1 MMNDIPKMFQDAISG
16 YKQLQYAVFT
26 IFIFFHHPIFAKVTF
41 ETEQWV
47 TDNGVQ
53 VVFYQA
59 PEVPILDISLAFA
72 AGSAFDGNSFGLSTL
87 TTQLLN
93 QGNHGFNAKT
103 IAEQIENTGAQ
114 FSVESTR
121 DMSILKMRTLT
132 KHEAL
137 DSAIKSLNLIVAHPD
152 FPEFAFIQE
161 KNQQLAS
168 IQQVQE
174 SPEEVANQLFF
185 QALYQHHPY
194 GHPAIG
200 DKEHVQAL
208 KLQQVRD
215 FYHQYFVGNNA
226 TLILVGAIDS
236 TLAHQVANTITNGLS
251 KGQHA
256 PSVPKA
262 PPLTK
267 AITIHKSFPSTQTV
281 LYLGQ
286 LGINYQDPRYFALYV
301 GNMIL
306 GGPSLVSDLAIEL
319 REKRGLTY
327 GAYSQYSPML
337 GTGPFVI
344 SLSTRHSQ
352 AELATRLTFKTLE
365 DFIKKGPS
373 KEQVKATQQF
383 ITGSFPLSLASNRSI
398 ADILLKI
405 AFYHLPKDYLKNY
418 LKQVN
423 KVTEKEIK
431 QAFSTQINPQALL
444 LVSVGKE

>member
-1 MMNDIPKMFQDAISG
+1 MMINKKLPYAI
-16 YKQLQYAVFT
+16 FT
-26 IFIFFHHPIFAKVTF
+26 LLIFFHNTIFAKVTF
-41 ETEQWV
+41 ETEKWV
-47 TDNGVQ
+47 TDNGVH

-72 AGSAFDGNSFGLSTL
+72 AGSAFDGKNFGLSTL

-93 QGNHGFNAKT
+93 QGNNGFDAKT

-114 FSVESTR
+114 FSVESAR
-121 DMSILKMRTLT
+121 DTSILKMRTLT
-132 KHEAL
+132 KPDAL
-137 DSAIKSLNLIVAHPD
+137 TSAIKSFNLIIAHPD
-152 FPEFAFIQE
+152 FPESAFVQE

-168 IQQVQE
+168 IQQVQD

-185 QALYQHHPY
+185 QALYQNHPY
-194 GHPAIG
+194 GHPSRG
-200 DKEHVQAL
+200 DKEHVQAI

-226 TLILVGAIDS
+226 TLVLVGAIDS
-236 TLAHQVANTITNGLS
+236 ITAHQIANTITSGLT

-256 PSVPKA
+256 PSIPTA
-262 PPLTK
+262 TALTK
-267 AITIHKSFPSTQTV
+267 AITIHQNFPSTQTV
-281 LYLGQ
+281 LHLGQ
-286 LGINYQDPRYFALYV
+286 LGITYQDPRYFALYV
-301 GNMIL
+301 GNVIL

-337 GTGPFVI
+337 ATGPFVI

-352 AELATRLTFKTLE
+352 APLATKLTIETLE
-365 DFIKKGPS
+365 NFIKNGPGE
-373 KEQVKATQQF
+373 EQVKATKQF
-383 ITGSFPLSLASNRSI
+383 LTGSFPLSLASNRNI

-405 AFYHLPKDYLKNY
+405 EFYHLPNDYLKNY
-418 LKQVN
+418 LNKVN
-423 KVTEKEIK
+423 KISAQEIK
-431 QAFSTQINPQALL
+431 QAFSSQINPKALL